1 MAHILQE
8 HIGFHYLQ
16 TKKTVYFDLFE
27 IEYTSQEV
35 FNKINKK
42 SITYNAFRTQSDDFI
57 MCWFYCNV
65 FIEYMIAGKTL
76 LQYTHLFSPDDY
88 QNNNRI
94 AYKICTSLHRPWMT
108 HNKRCFLVRN
118 GVHLGDQWNS
128 TIWKKI
134 EKYEKVKAGDSLVFN
149 MITGTILQ
157 NCFKV
162 LDLLQWK
169 QLNHCFL

>member
-57 MCWFYCNV
+57 MC
-65 FIEYMIAGKTL
+65 
-76 LQYTHLFSPDDY
+76 
-88 QNNNRI
+88 
-94 AYKICTSLHRPWMT
+94 
-108 HNKRCFLVRN
+108 
-118 GVHLGDQWNS
+118 
-128 TIWKKI
+128 
-134 EKYEKVKAGDSLVFN
+134 
-149 MITGTILQ
+149 
-157 NCFKV
+157 
-162 LDLLQWK
+162 
-169 QLNHCFL
+169 

>member
-16 TKKTVYFDLFE
+16 TNKTVYFDLFE

-35 FNKINKK
+35 FNKINEK

-76 LQYTHLFSPDDY
+76 LQYKNLFSPDDY

-94 AYKICTSLHRPWMT
+94 TYKYFKDKYDKRKWKPW
-108 HNKRCFLVRN
+108 L
-118 GVHLGDQWNS
+118 
-128 TIWKKI
+128 
-134 EKYEKVKAGDSLVFN
+134 
-149 MITGTILQ
+149 
-157 NCFKV
+157 
-162 LDLLQWK
+162 
-169 QLNHCFL
+169 